1 MEDAQNITTSQKI
14 TTYRLDPRPSR
25 FTIRVT
31 ASGLLSAFGHNPL
44 IGVRDFSG
52 VQFDPEAAQSASLR
66 MRVPSRSLEVADDVN
81 EDDVNEKD
89 RREIER
95 IMHEQ
100 VLESNSYPTIEF
112 QSNDMKVTSSGPGQF
127 RAEISGELSL
137 RGVTGHQTIVA
148 RVTASGE
155 RLRASGVLSYQ
166 TEYGIQLVTAA
177 GGALKVKDERKA
189 PFEILASVVR
199 AQDTAAA

>member
-1 MEDAQNITTSQKI
+1 MEEAQAITASQWI

-31 ASGLLSAFGHNPL
+31 AGGLLSAFGHNPL
-44 IGVRDFSG
+44 IGIRDFSG
-52 VQFDPEAAQSASLR
+52 KVQFAPESAQSASLR
-66 MRVPSRSLEVADDVN
+66 MRVSSRSLEVAG
-81 EDDVNEKD
+81 DVNEKD
-89 RREIER
+89 RREFER

-112 QSNDMKVTSSGPGQF
+112 QSSEVKVTPSGPGQF

-137 RGVTGHQTIVA
+137 RGVTRHQTIVA

-155 RLRASGVLSYQ
+155 RLRASGEFSLYQ

-177 GGALKVKDERKA
+177 GGVLKVKDELKA
-189 PFEILASVVR
+189 SFEILASVAR

>member
-1 MEDAQNITTSQKI
+1 MVEAQNITTSRKI

-31 ASGLLSAFGHNPL
+31 AGGLLSAFGHNPL
-44 IGVRDFSG
+44 IGIRDFSG
-52 VQFDPEAAQSASLR
+52 EVQFDPEAPQSASLR
-66 MRVPSRSLEVADDVN
+66 MQVPGRSLEVGG
-81 EDDVNEKD
+81 DVNEKD

-100 VLESNSYPTIEF
+100 VLESGSYPTIEF
-112 QSNDMKVTSSGPGQF
+112 QSTEVKVTPSGPGQF

-137 RGVTGHQTIVA
+137 HGVTGRQTIVA

-155 RLRASGVLSYQ
+155 RLRASGEFSLYQ
-166 TEYGIQLVTAA
+166 TEYGIQLVTVA
-177 GGALKVKDERKA
+177 GGALKVKDELKA
-189 PFEILASVVR
+189 SFEILASAVR

>member
-1 MEDAQNITTSQKI
+1 MEETQKI
-14 TTYRLDPRPSR
+14 SVYRLDPRPSR

-31 ASGLLSAFGHNPL
+31 AGGLLSAFGHNPL

-52 VQFDPEAAQSASLR
+52 EVQFDPASPESASLH
-66 MRVPSRSLEVADDVN
+66 VEVSARSLEVAG
-81 EDDVNEKD
+81 DVNEKD

-100 VLESNSYPTIEF
+100 VLESDSYPVIEF
-112 QSNDMKVTSSGPGQF
+112 QSSEIKVTSSGAGLF

-137 RGVTGHQTIVA
+137 HGVSRQQTIVA
-148 RVTASGE
+148 RVTSSGE
-155 RLRASGVLSYQ
+155 RLRASGEFSIYQ
-166 TEYGIQLVTAA
+166 TEYGIQLVTVA
-177 GGALKVKDERKA
+177 GGALKVKDELKA
-189 PFEILASVVR
+189 SFEILASAVR

>member
-1 MEDAQNITTSQKI
+1 MEETQKI
-14 TTYRLDPRPSR
+14 SLYRLDPRPSR

-31 ASGLLSAFGHNPL
+31 AGGLLSAFGHNPL

-52 VQFDPEAAQSASLR
+52 EVQFDPASPESASFH
-66 MRVPSRSLEVADDVN
+66 VEVSARSLEVAG
-81 EDDVNEKD
+81 DVNEKD

-100 VLESNSYPTIEF
+100 VLESDSYPVIEF
-112 QSNDMKVTSSGPGQF
+112 QSSEIKVTSSGAGQF

-137 RGVTGHQTIVA
+137 HGVSRQQTIVA
-148 RVTASGE
+148 RVTSSGE
-155 RLRASGVLSYQ
+155 RLRASGEFSIYQ
-166 TEYGIQLVTAA
+166 TEYGIQLVTVA
-177 GGALKVKDERKA
+177 GGALKVKDELKA
-189 PFEILASVVR
+189 SFEILASAVR

>member
-14 TTYRLDPRPSR
+14 TTYRLEPRPSR

-31 ASGLLSAFGHNPL
+31 AGGLLSAFGHNPL

-52 VQFDPEAAQSASLR
+52 EVQFDPDSPRSASLR
-66 MRVPSRSLEVADDVN
+66 MRVSSRALEVAG
-81 EDDVNEKD
+81 DVNEKD
-89 RREIER
+89 RREIEK

-100 VLESNSYPTIEF
+100 VLESDTYPTIEF
-112 QSNDMKVTSSGPGQF
+112 QSSEIKVTPSGPGQF

-137 RGVTGHQTIVA
+137 HGTTGSQTIVA
-148 RVTASGE
+148 RVTSSGA
-155 RLRASGVLSYQ
+155 RLRASGEFSLYQ
-166 TEYGIQLVTAA
+166 TEYGIQLVTVA
-177 GGALKVKDERKA
+177 GGALKVKDELKA
-189 PFEILASVVR
+189 SFEILASAVK

>member
-1 MEDAQNITTSQKI
+1 MEETQKI
-14 TTYRLDPRPSR
+14 SAYRLDPRPSR

-31 ASGLLSAFGHNPL
+31 AGGLLSAFGHNPL

-52 VQFDPEAAQSASLR
+52 EVQFDPASPESASLH
-66 MRVPSRSLEVADDVN
+66 VEVSARSLEVAG
-81 EDDVNEKD
+81 DVNEKD

-100 VLESNSYPTIEF
+100 VLESDSYPVIEF
-112 QSNDMKVTSSGPGQF
+112 QCSEIKVTSSGAGQF

-137 RGVTGHQTIVA
+137 HGVTRQQMIVA
-148 RVTASGE
+148 RVTSSGE
-155 RLRASGVLSYQ
+155 RLRASGEFSIYQ
-166 TEYGIQLVTAA
+166 TEYAIQLVTVA
-177 GGALKVKDERKA
+177 GGALKVKDELKA
-189 PFEILASVVR
+189 SFEILASAVR

>member
-1 MEDAQNITTSQKI
+1 MEETQKI
-14 TTYRLDPRPSR
+14 SVYRLDPRPSR

-31 ASGLLSAFGHNPL
+31 AGGLLSAFGHNPL

-52 VQFDPEAAQSASLR
+52 EVQFDPASPESASLH
-66 MRVPSRSLEVADDVN
+66 VEVSARSLEVAG
-81 EDDVNEKD
+81 DVNEKD

-100 VLESNSYPTIEF
+100 VLESDSYPVIEF
-112 QSNDMKVTSSGPGQF
+112 QSSEIKVTSSGAGQF

-137 RGVTGHQTIVA
+137 HGVSRQQTIVA
-148 RVTASGE
+148 RVTSSGE
-155 RLRASGVLSYQ
+155 RLRASGEFSIYQ
-166 TEYGIQLVTAA
+166 TEYGIQLVTVA
-177 GGALKVKDERKA
+177 GGALKVKDELKA
-189 PFEILASVVR
+189 SFEILASAVR